1 MRRPEP
7 RRCRSRGFTLIEVVV
22 ALAIAA
28 VSLAAVTATVSQ
40 MVDGSNAIQE
50 RTYASWIAQNR
61 IAEMRL
67 TNAIPEVST
76 TTNEIR
82 YANLDWQV
90 ETAVSE
96 TGVENLFRVDVGVTL
111 AGDDLPSW
119 QVTGFIGEPAQPG
132 GANAAWSVGFQDDGA
147 EQ

>member
-1 MRRPEP
+1 MRRAERQL
-7 RRCRSRGFTLIEVVV
+7 RRGRGFTLIEVVV

-40 MVDGSNAIQE
+40 MVDGSNAVQE

-67 TNAIPEVST
+67 ANAVPEVST
-76 TTNEIR
+76 TTNEVR
-82 YANLDWQV
+82 YANLDWQI
-90 ETAVSE
+90 ETDVSE
-96 TGVENLFRVDVGVTL
+96 TGVENLYRVDVAVTL
-111 AGDDLPSW
+111 AGDDLPAW

>member
-1 MRRPEP
+1 MRGADRL
-7 RRCRSRGFTLIEVVV
+7 RGRVRGFTLIEVVV

-40 MVDGSNAIQE
+40 MVDGSNAVQE

-67 TNAIPEVST
+67 ANAIPELST

-82 YANLDWQV
+82 YANLDWQI

-96 TGVENLFRVDVGVTL
+96 TGIENLFRVDVDVTM
-111 AGDDLPSW
+111 AGDDLPTW
-119 QVTGFIGEPAQPG
+119 RVTGFVGEPAQPG
-132 GANAAWSVGFQDDGA
+132 GANAAWSVGFQDAGE